1 MTLHDNALDDP
12 SVQPSG
18 FRLKGWMVLA
28 ILVVFFGV
36 TFAVNF
42 LMAALAVTTF
52 SGLQTDKPY
61 ETGLAYN
68 KAIEQAKAQDSR
80 GWVANVHLDRVASG
94 ETQMEVRLSDASGA
108 PLTGL
113 SLDAIL
119 RAPADSKRDHRV
131 TLQESE
137 AGLYRGS
144 TSASAGQWDV
154 ALEAVHDQT
163 IVYQSV
169 NRVILH

>member
-1 MTLHDNALDDP
+1 MTLQETRMDDP
-12 SVQPSG
+12 SAEHSG

-28 ILVVFFGV
+28 ILLVFFGV

-42 LMAALAVTTF
+42 LMASLAISTF
-52 SGLQTDKPY
+52 SGMQTDKPY

-80 GWVANVHLDRVASG
+80 GWVANVHLDRATPS

-137 AGLYRGS
+137 AGFYRG
-144 TSASAGQWDV
+144 TTTASAGQWDV
-154 ALEAVHDQT
+154 ALEAFRDQT